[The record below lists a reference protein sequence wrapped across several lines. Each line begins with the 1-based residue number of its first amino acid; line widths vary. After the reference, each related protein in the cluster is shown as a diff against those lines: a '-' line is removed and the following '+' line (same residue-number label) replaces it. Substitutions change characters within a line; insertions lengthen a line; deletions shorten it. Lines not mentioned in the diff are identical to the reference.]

1 MSLVIIP
8 AIALYVI
15 CVVALPIFMFRWA
28 RRRKW
33 ATRRRWTAA
42 VAGLL
47 ILTVP
52 VFWDWAP
59 TVWLH
64 SHYCHS
70 YAGLTVNKA
79 PRQWSDE
86 NPGIVETLVRPKI
99 LSQTGSWPD
108 FAIDLNDR
116 LRREVRS
123 IKKPLSLS
131 EDRELIVDKKTGEVL
146 VQLIDFSTSQ
156 SGSSIDSFRDIKVWM
171 RRESC
176 DRSSSRRRFGA
187 LSQQFEDLGSGK

>member
-123 IKKPLSLS
+123 IKKPF
-131 EDRELIVDKKTGEVL
+131 R
-146 VQLIDFSTSQ
+146 SQ
-156 SGSSIDSFRDIKVWM
+156 RTGSSSWI
-171 RRESC
+171 RRPEKCSC
-176 DRSSSRRRFGA
+176 SSSIFPQVNPAA
-187 LSQQFEDLGSGK
+187 LSIALET